1 MYFKSRLLAV
11 MIAAGSTPF
20 AMAADGTITFN
31 GLINSETCVV
41 KVNGSG
47 NNANVVL
54 PTVAAKTLGKVGDT
68 TGLTQ
73 FTMELTDCGEV
84 SKKAYAFFEAG
95 STVDPR
101 SGNLKN
107 ATGTAKGV
115 QLQLVDV
122 SNTQKENAIKVGQE
136 SQRTATTQIATAAK
150 EGTATLPYGVQY
162 FAEGAITAGTVI
174 SNVTYTIA
182 YP

>member
-20 AMAADGTITFN
+20 AMAAGDGTITFN

-41 KVNGSG
+41 KVNGGSA
-47 NNANVVL
+47 NAAVVL
-54 PTVAAKTLGKVGDT
+54 PTVAAKTLGTVGQT
-68 TGLTQ
+68 AGLTQ
-73 FTMELTDCGEV
+73 FTMELTDCGDV

-122 SNTQKENAIKVGQE
+122 SSTKPDNSIKVGQE
-136 SQRTATTQIATAAK
+136 SQRTATTQIATTT
-150 EGTATLPYGVQY
+150 EGKGTLPYGVQY

-174 SNVTYTIA
+174 SSVTYTIA